1 MLNPI
6 QEDRMSSVA
15 LEDVNNNITT
25 SLNQQSSTTNMDLP
39 LPLKSVL
46 KVHRDYANEHDIM
59 VVAFK
64 VCAMF
69 VVIFNFPIVVA
80 DLYFAFT
87 DTTCID
93 ETPKGLFLSLR
104 NYLMVSGFM
113 GLWSIV
119 CAVMM
124 TFVKDITIFTVWSI
138 RLVGVFITLFC
149 LTWNILGGVVFWGTH
164 GNCDVELST
173 YMYISLIVKIVANM
187 YMISLK

>member
-1 MLNPI
+1 MLNPL
-6 QEDRMSSVA
+6 QEERLSSVA
-15 LEDVNNNITT
+15 LEE
-25 SLNQQSSTTNMDLP
+25 SMPLP

-46 KVHRDYANEHDIM
+46 KRHRDYANEHDIM

-64 VCAMF
+64 VCAMI

-93 ETPKGLFLSLR
+93 ETPSGLFLSLR

-113 GLWSIV
+113 GLWSIGCV
-119 CAVMM
+119 LMM
-124 TFVKDITIFTVWSI
+124 TFVKDITLFTVWSI
-138 RLVGVFITLFC
+138 RLVGLFVTLFC
-149 LTWNILGGVVFWGTH
+149 LTWNILGAIVFWGTVYPRGH
-164 GNCDVELST
+164 CNMELST
-173 YMYISLIVKIVANM
+173 YLYISLIVKIVANI